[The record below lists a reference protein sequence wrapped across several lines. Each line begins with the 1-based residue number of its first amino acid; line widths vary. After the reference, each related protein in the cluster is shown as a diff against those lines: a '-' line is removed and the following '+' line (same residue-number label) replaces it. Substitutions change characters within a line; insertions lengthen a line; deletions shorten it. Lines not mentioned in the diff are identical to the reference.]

1 MTVFNVF
8 NFALDSIRFED
19 LQNFLFYFI
28 SFYFVSI
35 CWVLL
40 GKKIIWVYEFII
52 KFLWNSF
59 IYLYI
64 FEINVWSHSQIF
76 NFFSPDST
84 KYTEKFWRS
93 INTQFRFF
101 FPPLANLRIFFVLI
115 QFQGC
120 VVAGVVGAQKPQY
133 DIWGNTVN
141 VASRMESTGQYSKI
155 QVNIR

>member
-1 MTVFNVF
+1 MDFAIQLMTLLENI
-8 NFALDSIRFED
+8 NRDSFQRFQLRAGLNQVWGPSE
-19 LQNFLFYFI
+19 LFILFQ
-28 SFYFVSI
+28 FVESY
-35 CWVLL
+35 WE
-40 GKKIIWVYEFII
+40 KNSWVYEFII

-101 FPPLANLRIFFVLI
+101 FPPLANLRIFLCWFNFRDVLS
-115 QFQGC
+115 Q
-120 VVAGVVGAQKPQY
+120 ALLEPKNL
-133 DIWGNTVN
+133 NTIFGG
-141 VASRMESTGQYSKI
+141 TL
-155 QVNIR
+155 